1 MSRRIFFPL
10 ALSLLILGPA
20 CQSVGGGQFVGR
32 GEFDDINRRVE
43 RLERSATGR
52 DPNRPVVSSP
62 RDKRENALAAAG
74 IGSQPPTS
82 PSPAKAPPV
91 KTPPAQA
98 VPPAA
103 NTGLKPPAGVTSG
116 KGSAALVVSKND
128 KSAYERGQTLLKQ
141 KKYDQAAEVFRGL
154 LAQNPSGPLAPN
166 ARYWLGECHYAKG
179 EYSQAAVEFQRCAR
193 DYPAS
198 DKAPDALLKLSY
210 SYDRLGDG
218 PQAMNALDQLLSR
231 YPNSNAASLMKSG
244 QGGFGH

>member
-1 MSRRIFFPL
+1 MLRRIFFPL
-10 ALSLLILGPA
+10 TFCLLLLSPA

-43 RLERSATGR
+43 RLERSATGQ

-74 IGSQPPTS
+74 IGNQPPTQ
-82 PSPAKAPPV
+82 V
-91 KTPPAQA
+91 
-98 VPPAA
+98 VPPPSKA
-103 NTGLKPPAGVTSG
+103 GLKPPAGGGASG
-116 KGSAALVVSKND
+116 PVAAAPVPKNEN
-128 KSAYERGQTLLKQ
+128 SAYQRGQTLLKQ
-141 KKYDQAAEVFRGL
+141 KKYDQAAEVFRCL
-154 LAQNPSGPLAPN
+154 LAQNPSGSLAPN
-166 ARYWLGECHYAKG
+166 ASYWLGECHYAKG
-179 EYSQAAVEFQRCAR
+179 DYSQAAIEFQRCAR

-231 YPNSNAASLMKSG
+231 YPGSNAASLMRSG
-244 QGGFGH
+244 QGGFGR